1 MLTDPYGRPTH
12 WFMHNML
19 RSLYKDDQLA
29 NFHEGRLDCVLYA
42 VHDVSLCK
50 MSVQSPVLY
59 MEDPFLYMEDLLVH
73 VEDLSIDLYG
83 RPTRMLVD

>member
-29 NFHEGRLDCVLYA
+29 NFH
-42 VHDVSLCK
+42 DVSLCK

-59 MEDPFLYMEDLLVH
+59 LEDAFLYMEDLLVH